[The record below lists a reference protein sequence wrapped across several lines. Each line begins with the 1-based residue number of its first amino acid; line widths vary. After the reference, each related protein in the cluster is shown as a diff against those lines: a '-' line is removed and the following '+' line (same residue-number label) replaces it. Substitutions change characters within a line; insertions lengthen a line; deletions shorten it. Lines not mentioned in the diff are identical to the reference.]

1 MCGQTDKRRT
11 QANGSSKNTK
21 KMASS
26 MWKYTMLVVA
36 FGVFLYN
43 SHETYGQIFGYE
55 PIVDYPAYDK
65 IPSGL
70 TFRCADRQPGYYADI
85 ETRCQVW
92 HWCLPT
98 GYMFSFLCPNGTV
111 FNQVSIV
118 HEMGLAFGAKKP
130 AKSAYRVCDWWTN
143 VNCPESE
150 AMYSINDD
158 LYRDV
163 EGNLIVG

>member
-1 MCGQTDKRRT
+1 MLSNCVCFC
-11 QANGSSKNTK
+11 SSWFV
-21 KMASS
+21 S
-26 MWKYTMLVVA
+26 LQ
-36 FGVFLYN
+36 
-43 SHETYGQIFGYE
+43 QIFGYQ
-55 PIVDYPAYDK
+55 PNVDYPAYDK

-130 AKSAYRVCDWWTN
+130 TKSVLSVILTLWFCSLRISLPTYRRTVFAIGGQTSTAPSRKRCTASTTICTGTWK
-143 VNCPESE
+143 
-150 AMYSINDD
+150 AI
-158 LYRDV
+158 
-163 EGNLIVG
+163 

>member
-1 MCGQTDKRRT
+1 
-11 QANGSSKNTK
+11 
-21 KMASS
+21 MAASI
-26 MWKYTMLVVA
+26 MWKYTVLLVA
-36 FGVFLYN
+36 FVVFLYN
-43 SHETYGQIFGYE
+43 GHETYGQIFGYE
-55 PIVDYPAYDK
+55 PNVDYPAYDK

-111 FNQVSIV
+111 FNQ
-118 HEMGLAFGAKKP
+118 
-130 AKSAYRVCDWWTN
+130 AYRVCDWWTN

>member
-1 MCGQTDKRRT
+1 
-11 QANGSSKNTK
+11 
-21 KMASS
+21 
-26 MWKYTMLVVA
+26 MWKYTVLLVA

-55 PIVDYPAYDK
+55 PNVDYPAYDK

-85 ETRCQVW
+85 QTRCQVW

-111 FNQVSIV
+111 FNQVSISFEV
-118 HEMGLAFGAKKP
+118 GIWKRIPNALHRIILTCFLLTQ
-130 AKSAYRVCDWWTN
+130 AYRVCDWWTN
-143 VNCPESE
+143 VNCEGSE
-150 AMYSINDD
+150 DMYSINDD
-158 LYRDV
+158 LYRDDA
-163 EGNLIVG
+163 GNLIVG

>member
-1 MCGQTDKRRT
+1 
-11 QANGSSKNTK
+11 
-21 KMASS
+21 
-26 MWKYTMLVVA
+26 MWKYTILLVA

-55 PIVDYPAYDK
+55 PNVDYPAYDK

-111 FNQVSIV
+111 FNQVSISFKPL
-118 HEMGLAFGAKKP
+118 GLKVIPKVLHSNYHTVLFS
-130 AKSAYRVCDWWTN
+130 SAGIPC
-143 VNCPESE
+143 
-150 AMYSINDD
+150 
-158 LYRDV
+158 L
-163 EGNLIVG
+163 